1 VNRGT
6 VLRSLGIFAVLV
18 FIGRTLLLNQFNSL
32 KQEVNSGLKEEL
44 KEGIRK
50 EVINIEKDTV
60 AKLKN
65 DIEGIGKKTFAKL
78 KNNIGDI
85 GKDTVVKLKND
96 IEDISKEAVAKLN
109 FNIKNNIGDIGKE
122 SVAKFKNDI
131 EDIAKEAVAKLKN
144 GENLQNEVEN
154 WAKSIRGRKVFSQN
168 DEDGAIEEVFR
179 KIGTTDKVYVEFGVE
194 DGEECNTHYLRE
206 SLGWDV
212 KNSLLMDGGHERPE
226 INLKKVIF
234 WPDNIVDLFERFGV
248 KKNFDFLSED
258 SDSYDFFMTEAILE
272 AGFSP
277 RVIMMEYNANFQLD
291 EARSIIPPAKGE
303 SWLRWDWTTY
313 QGCSLLALKLLLE
326 RFKYSVVWCNK
337 VNCLAVKDSELG
349 TSLRLPLEVLDN
361 GRLDQHRCDDKNRPL
376 AIIDEDGRWSGKSD
390 GGKGSPHIRCQK
402 QQTVL

>member
-1 VNRGT
+1 MTVNRGT
-6 VLRSLGIFAVLV
+6 VLLSLGILAALL

-32 KQEVNSGLKEEL
+32 KQGVNRGLKEEL

-78 KNNIGDI
+78 KND
-85 GKDTVVKLKND
+85 L
-96 IEDISKEAVAKLN
+96 
-109 FNIKNNIGDIGKE
+109 GDIGKE
-122 SVAKFKNDI
+122 SVAKFKSDI
-131 EDIAKEAVAKLKN
+131 EDIEKEAVAKLNN
-144 GENLQNEVEN
+144 GENLQEQVET

-194 DGEECNTHYLRE
+194 NGEECNTHYLRE

>member
-1 VNRGT
+1 MNVNRGT

-60 AKLKN
+60 VKLKN
-65 DIEGIGKKTFAKL
+65 DIEGIGKKTFSKL
-78 KNNIGDI
+78 
-85 GKDTVVKLKND
+85 
-96 IEDISKEAVAKLN
+96 
-109 FNIKNNIGDIGKE
+109 KNNIGDIGKE

-131 EDIAKEAVAKLKN
+131 EDIAKEAVVKLKN

-303 SWLRWDWTTY
+303 SWLRWDESTY